1 METKKVKL
9 ENGSVLNLTGKDIN
23 EYTEVE
29 ITISKIIAEL
39 LENDVL
45 DVNESLIQ
53 QGTDSLGVLEIA
65 QNIEDV
71 YHIEITPEE
80 MTKNVNV
87 VLIAKLVEK
96 KSKEL
101 NI

>member
-9 ENGSVLNLTGKDIN
+9 ENGSVLNLTGKNIN

-87 VLIAKLVEK
+87 VLIAKLVEE

>member
-9 ENGSVLNLTGKDIN
+9 ENGSVLDLTGKNIN

-87 VLIAKLVEK
+87 VLIARLVEE

>member
-9 ENGSVLNLTGKDIN
+9 ENGSVLNLTGKNIN

-29 ITISKIIAEL
+29 ITLSKIIAEL

-80 MTKNVNV
+80 MTK
-87 VLIAKLVEK
+87 KCK
-96 KSKEL
+96 CC
-101 NI
+101 